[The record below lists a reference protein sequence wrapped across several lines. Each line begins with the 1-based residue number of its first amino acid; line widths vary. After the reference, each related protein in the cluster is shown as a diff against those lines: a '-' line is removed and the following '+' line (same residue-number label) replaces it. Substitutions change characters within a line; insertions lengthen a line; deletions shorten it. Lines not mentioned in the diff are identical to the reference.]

1 MTACKDSLNGK
12 KAVSATLAGVL
23 AVGMVPAAA
32 FAADQPA
39 DEAEG
44 QGIEL
49 ESTTSAVT
57 AFNDGKITFTGADD
71 SLALKDETKAN
82 AYKAN
87 AKGDGTT
94 EISLGTVNVTPKG
107 ETAAVAATGDNYTVT
122 VTKDGEKVS
131 KIVDPGTYTVTV
143 SAVDG
148 DYEGGEVSAT
158 IEVAGAA
165 LTGAA
170 ICEIDEENPT
180 VGTDTDF
187 MYTGEDINY
196 GVVLG
201 GKVLKEG
208 TDYTVKVV
216 KQGDD
221 AINGPAVEVKNAGTY
236 YAVITGQGAYE
247 GSTATPTFQVKPF
260 NLAKAKIT
268 LDDVIGKTAAMPTA
282 PTTVAVA
289 DTAKTES
296 TPAKKDGAVLANPAE
311 LKLALYNNTDSS
323 KGAVLAQTWDKAGVY
338 KFTVATATEDDPNFT
353 GSYTDAQANPAN
365 TVTCKKVDA
374 AATFQYNDADWAD
387 TFSTVKSDK
396 KPIYFD
402 TAKVSALDTEGEA
415 VPAANLTTKVYAKD
429 GVTELAASDY
439 NTAGSGTTIDKPGT
453 YVVKATVATD
463 DNTLGGSATCTV
475 TVKAA
480 SVVTDATVIV
490 KDKNGKIV
498 DSVEKEYDGQ
508 GIKADDF
515 TVSILD
521 AKGQTVT
528 TTAATTKKIV
538 DADGE
543 EVTAAAGAVDAGEYQ
558 LVIENDDVDFQG
570 DAIVPITI
578 KQVSLENVEAN
589 GLTPK
594 KFDNTNNVFKYLPWN
609 KDGVA
614 LSTLDLK
621 YETTTKGTDGEYTW
635 ASLPSAAKVT
645 VKNADGEEVEKF
657 TDEGVYTVEIAAAN
671 ESAEKNYAFP
681 AEALTVIVAKTE
693 NVKFADVASTDWFVS
708 SVAKV
713 SADDKKIMNGYAG
726 TNLFGPYD
734 NITRGQVAVVLYN
747 MATSTGVSTDETIGT
762 DKDAV
767 SYKSF
772 SDVESGAYYGKAV
785 AWAKAAGVVNGYGDG
800 TFKPEQD
807 VTRQE
812 FAKMLANYAQK
823 FGTYQA
829 GDASSLADY
838 ADGSSVDSWATD
850 SVAWAVEQGYMGKDT
865 DTLAPANSII
875 RAEAAAMVARY
886 IG

>member
-39 DEAEG
+39 DTTGE

-57 AFNDGKITFTGADD
+57 AFNDGKITFTSADS
-71 SLALKDETKAN
+71 SLVLKDETKAN
-82 AYKAN
+82 VYKAS

-107 ETAAVAATGDNYTVT
+107 ETAAVAAAGDNYTVT

-143 SAVDG
+143 KAVDG
-148 DYEGGEVSAT
+148 TYEGGEVSAT

-165 LTGAA
+165 LNGAA
-170 ICEIDEENPT
+170 ICEIDEDNPT

-187 MYTGEDINY
+187 MYTGEDIDY
-196 GVVLG
+196 GVVLNN
-201 GKVLKEG
+201 KVLKEG

-247 GSTATPTFQVKPF
+247 GSTATATFTVEKF
-260 NLAKAKIT
+260 NLAAAKAT

-282 PTTVAVA
+282 PTTVKVA
-289 DTAKTES
+289 DTQG
-296 TPAKKDGAVLANPAE
+296 KKDGAVLANPAE
-311 LKLALYNNTDSS
+311 LKLTLVS
-323 KGAVLAQTWDKAGVY
+323 GETWNEAGIY
-338 KFTVATATEDDPNFT
+338 HFAVATATKDDPNFI
-353 GSYTDAQANPAN
+353 GSYTDAQANPEN
-365 TVTCKKVDA
+365 TVSCKKVDA

-396 KPIYFD
+396 KPVYFD
-402 TAKVSALDTEGEA
+402 TAKVSALDADGEA
-415 VPAANLTTKVYAKD
+415 LSSTATVTTKVYAKD
-429 GVTELAASDY
+429 GVTELAKSAY
-439 NTAGSGTTIDKPGT
+439 NTEGTGTTIDKPGT
-453 YVVKATVATD
+453 YVVKATVSTS
-463 DNTLGGSATCTV
+463 DNSLGGSATCTV

-490 KDKNGKIV
+490 KDKSGKIV
-498 DSVEKEYDGQ
+498 DSVEKEYDGT
-508 GIKADDF
+508 GIKASDF

-521 AKGQTVT
+521 AKGQAVT
-528 TTAATTKKIV
+528 TTTTKKIV

-543 EVTAAAGAVDAGEYQ
+543 EVTAATGAVDAGEYQ

-578 KQVSLENVEAN
+578 KQVSLENVKAE
-589 GLTPK
+589 GLTSK
-594 KFDNTNNVFKYLPWN
+594 RFDNTNNVFEYLPWN

-614 LSTLDLK
+614 LSTLNLR
-621 YETTTKGTDGEYTW
+621 YETTTKGADGKYTW
-635 ASLPSAAKVT
+635 AALPTAAKVT

-657 TDEGVYTVEIAAAN
+657 TDEGVYTVEISAAN
-671 ESAEKNYAFP
+671 ESAEKNYTFP
-681 AEALTVIVAKTE
+681 AEALKVTVAKDE
-693 NVKFADVASTDWFVS
+693 NVKFADVAFTDWFVS

-734 NITRGQVAVVLYN
+734 NITRGQVAIVLYN
-747 MATSTGVSTDETIGT
+747 MATSAGNAKDETIGT
-762 DKDAV
+762 DKDDI

-838 ADGSSVDSWATD
+838 ADGSAVDSWATD
-850 SVAWAVEQGYMGKDT
+850 SVAWAVEQGYMGQNT

>member
-1 MTACKDSLNGK
+1 
-12 KAVSATLAGVL
+12 
-23 AVGMVPAAA
+23 
-32 FAADQPA
+32 
-39 DEAEG
+39 
-44 QGIEL
+44 
-49 ESTTSAVT
+49 
-57 AFNDGKITFTGADD
+57 
-71 SLALKDETKAN
+71 
-82 AYKAN
+82 
-87 AKGDGTT
+87 
-94 EISLGTVNVTPKG
+94 
-107 ETAAVAATGDNYTVT
+107 
-122 VTKDGEKVS
+122 
-131 KIVDPGTYTVTV
+131 
-143 SAVDG
+143 
-148 DYEGGEVSAT
+148 
-158 IEVAGAA
+158 
-165 LTGAA
+165 
-170 ICEIDEENPT
+170 
-180 VGTDTDF
+180 

-196 GVVLG
+196 GVVLS

-221 AINGPAVEVKNAGTY
+221 AINGPAVEVKNADTY

-247 GSTATPTFQVKPF
+247 GSTATASFTVEKFDLSNATF
-260 NLAKAKIT
+260 T

-282 PTTVAVA
+282 PTTAKVATSSVSGA
-289 DTAKTES
+289 SKTYN
-296 TPAKKDGAVLANPAE
+296 AVLSDTSQ
-311 LKLALYNNTDSS
+311 LKLTLTGN
-323 KGAVLAQTWDKAGVY
+323 KTWDAADSYTFKV
-338 KFTVATATEDDPNFT
+338 TTATKDDPNFVAPT
-353 GSYTDAQANPAN
+353 TDK

-396 KPIYFD
+396 KPVYFD
-402 TAKVSALDTEGEA
+402 TAKVSALDAEGEA
-415 VPAANLTTKVYAKD
+415 LPSTATLTTKVYAKD
-429 GVTELAASDY
+429 GVTELANSAY
-439 NTAGSGTTIDKPGT
+439 NTAGTGTTIDKPGT
-453 YVVKATVATD
+453 YVVKATVADTA
-463 DNTLGGSATCTV
+463 NKLGGSTTCTV

-480 SVVTDATVIV
+480 SVVTDVTVIV

-498 DSVEKEYDGQ
+498 DSVEKEYDGN
-508 GIKADDF
+508 GIKASDF

-521 AKGQTVT
+521 AKGNAVT
-528 TTAATTKKIV
+528 TTATTTMKIV

-578 KQVSLENVEAN
+578 KQVSLENVEAK

-594 KFDNTNNVFKYLPWN
+594 KFDNTNNVFEYLPWN

-614 LSTLDLK
+614 LSTLNLQ
-621 YETTTKGTDGEYTW
+621 YESTKKNAAGEYVW
-635 ASLPSAAKVT
+635 KNLPTDVKVT

-657 TDEGVYTVEIAAAN
+657 TDEGVYTVEISAAN
-671 ESAEKNYAFP
+671 ESAEKNYTFP
-681 AEALTVIVAKTE
+681 AAFKVVVAKSE
-693 NVKFADVASTDWFVS
+693 NVKFADIASTDWFVS

-713 SADDKKIMNGYAG
+713 SADGKKIMNGYAG

-734 NITRGQVAVVLYN
+734 NITRGQVAIVLYN
-747 MATSTGVSTDETIGT
+747 MATTNGFTDETIGT
-762 DKDAV
+762 DKDSM

-772 SDVESGAYYGKAV
+772 SDVESGAYYDKAV

-838 ADGSSVDSWATD
+838 ADGSAVDSWATD
-850 SVAWAVEQGYMGKDT
+850 SVAWAVEQGYMGQNT
-865 DTLAPANSII
+865 DILAPTNSII

>member
-1 MTACKDSLNGK
+1 MTACKDSLSGK

-32 FAADQPA
+32 FADAAQADTN
-39 DEAEG
+39 DET
-44 QGIEL
+44 GIEL

-57 AFNDGKITFTGADD
+57 AFNDGAITFTGADS
-71 SLALKDETKAN
+71 SLVLKDNTKAN
-82 AYKAN
+82 AYKATAN
-87 AKGDGTT
+87 ADGTT
-94 EISLGTVNVTPKG
+94 AISLGTVNVAPKG
-107 ETAAVAATGDNYTVT
+107 ATAFAVSSSENYTVT

-143 SAVDG
+143 KAVKG
-148 DYEGGEVSAT
+148 DYKGGEVSAT
-158 IEVAGAA
+158 ITVAGAA

-201 GKVLKEG
+201 DKVLKEG

-221 AINGPAVEVKNAGTY
+221 AINGPAVEVKNAGSY
-236 YAVITGQGAYE
+236 YAVITGQGAYA
-247 GSTATPTFQVKPF
+247 GSTAKASFTVAPFDLTKATF
-260 NLAKAKIT
+260 T

-282 PTTVAVA
+282 PTTAKVA

-296 TPAKKDGAVLANPAE
+296 TAAKKDGAVLANPAE
-311 LKLALYNNTDSS
+311 LKLTLVSD
-323 KGAVLAQTWDKAGVY
+323 QTWDAAGSYTFKV
-338 KFTVATATEDDPNFT
+338 TTATKDDPNFKA
-353 GSYTDAQANPAN
+353 SSTDK

-374 AATFQYNDADWAD
+374 AATFQYNDAAWAD

-396 KPIYFD
+396 KAVYFD
-402 TAKVSALDTEGEA
+402 TAKVSALDTDGTAISKDTPASGKTASYSVA
-415 VPAANLTTKVYAKD
+415 VYQKD
-429 GVTELAASDY
+429 GVTPATNYSTNND
-439 NTAGSGTTIDKPGT
+439 GKIDAPGT
-453 YVVKATVATD
+453 YVVKATVSDTASK
-463 DNTLGGSATCTV
+463 LGGSATCTV

-490 KDKNGKIV
+490 KYGDKIV

-508 GIKADDF
+508 GIKASDF
-515 TVSILD
+515 TVNILN
-521 AKGQTVT
+521 AKGQAVE
-528 TTAATTKKIV
+528 TTAETKVKLV

-570 DAIVPITI
+570 DAIVPITV
-578 KQVSLENVEAN
+578 KQVSLENVEAK
-589 GLTPK
+589 GLTEVK
-594 KFDNTNNVFKYLPWN
+594 HDQSSASVKYIPWD

-614 LSTLDLK
+614 LSALDLQYK
-621 YETTTKGTDGEYTW
+621 TTTKGSDGKYTW
-635 ASLPSAAKVT
+635 AALPSAAKVT

-671 ESAEKNYAFP
+671 ESAEKNYTFP
-681 AEALTVIVAKTE
+681 AEALTVTVAKAA
-693 NVKFADVASTDWFVS
+693 NVKFADVDANAWFAP
-708 SVAKV
+708 SVATV
-713 SADDKKIMNGYAG
+713 SGKGIMNGYAG
-726 TNLFGPYD
+726 TKLFGPYD

-747 MATSTGVSTDETIGT
+747 MATAQGVYMDESFGTYTDDYGYT
-762 DKDAV
+762 
-767 SYKSF
+767 SF
-772 SDVESGAYYGKAV
+772 SDVDGKEYYGKAI
-785 AWAKAAGVVNGYGDG
+785 AWAKVAGVVNGYGDG
-800 TFKPEQD
+800 TFKPDND
-807 VTRQE
+807 VTREE

-823 FGTYQA
+823 FGTYKA
-829 GDASSLADY
+829 GDASSLDAY
-838 ADGSSVDSWATD
+838 ADGSAVDSWAVD

>member
-1 MTACKDSLNGK
+1 MTACKDSLSGK

-32 FAADQPA
+32 FAAEAPA
-39 DEAEG
+39 DTQDE

-49 ESTTSAVT
+49 ESTTSAAT
-57 AFNDGKITFTGADD
+57 AFNDGKITFTNADS
-71 SLALKDETKAN
+71 SLVLKDATKAN
-82 AYKAN
+82 VYKAN

-94 EISLGTVNVTPKG
+94 EISLGTVKVTPKG
-107 ETAAVAATGDNYTVT
+107 ETAAVDATGDNYTVT

-143 SAVDG
+143 KAVDG

-158 IEVAGAA
+158 IDVAGAA

-196 GVVLG
+196 GVVLS

-247 GSTATPTFQVKPF
+247 GSTATASFTVEKFDLNNATF
-260 NLAKAKIT
+260 T

-282 PTTVAVA
+282 PTTAKVATSSVSGA
-289 DTAKTES
+289 SKTYN
-296 TPAKKDGAVLANPAE
+296 AVLSDTSQ
-311 LKLALYNNTDSS
+311 LKLTLTGN
-323 KGAVLAQTWDKAGVY
+323 KTWDAADSYTFKV
-338 KFTVATATEDDPNFT
+338 TTATKDDPNFVAPT
-353 GSYTDAQANPAN
+353 TDK

-374 AATFQYNDADWAD
+374 AATFQYNDADWAG

-396 KPIYFD
+396 KPVYFD
-402 TAKVSALDTEGEA
+402 TAKVSALDAEGEA
-415 VPAANLTTKVYAKD
+415 LPSTATLTTKVYAKD
-429 GVTELAASDY
+429 GVTELAKSAY
-439 NTAGSGTTIDKPGT
+439 NTAGNGTTIDKPGT
-453 YVVKATVATD
+453 YVVKATVADTA
-463 DNTLGGSATCTV
+463 NKLGGSATCTV

-490 KDKNGKIV
+490 KDKSGKIV
-498 DSVEKEYDGQ
+498 DSVEKEYDGN
-508 GIKADDF
+508 GIKASDF

-521 AKGQTVT
+521 AKGNAVT
-528 TTAATTKKIV
+528 TTATTTMKIV

-578 KQVSLENVEAN
+578 KQVSLENVEAK

-594 KFDNTNNVFKYLPWN
+594 KFDKTNNVFEYLPWN

-614 LSTLDLK
+614 LSTLDLQ
-621 YETTTKGTDGEYTW
+621 YESTEKNAAGEYVW
-635 ASLPSAAKVT
+635 KALPTDAKVT
-645 VKNADGEEVEKF
+645 AKNADGEEVEKF
-657 TDEGVYTVEIAAAN
+657 TDEGVYTVEISAAN
-671 ESAEKNYAFP
+671 ESAEKNYTFP
-681 AEALTVIVAKTE
+681 AAFKVVVAKSE

-708 SVAKV
+708 SVVKV
-713 SADDKKIMNGYAG
+713 SADDKKIMNGYAD

-734 NITRGQVAVVLYN
+734 NITRGQVAIVLYN
-747 MATSTGVSTDETIGT
+747 MATTNGFTDETIGT
-762 DKDAV
+762 DKDGM

-772 SDVESGAYYGKAV
+772 SDVESGAYYDKAV

-800 TFKPEQD
+800 TFKPEQN

-838 ADGSSVDSWATD
+838 ADGSAVDSWATD
-850 SVAWAVEQGYMGKDT
+850 SVAWAVEQGYMGQNT
-865 DTLAPANSII
+865 DILAPTNSII

>member
-32 FAADQPA
+32 FAATDAEQPETG
-39 DEAEG
+39 D
-44 QGIEL
+44 IEL

-57 AFNDGKITFTGADD
+57 AFNDGKITFTDAD
-71 SLALKDETKAN
+71 SNLVLKDSTKAN
-82 AYKAN
+82 VYKATAN
-87 AKGDGTT
+87 ADGTT

-107 ETAAVAATGDNYTVT
+107 ATLVAASGNDDYTVT

-143 SAVDG
+143 KAVDG
-148 DYEGGEVSAT
+148 TYKGGEVSAT
-158 IEVAGAA
+158 ITVAGAA

-196 GVVLG
+196 GVVLD

-216 KQGDD
+216 KQSDD
-221 AINGPAVEVKNAGTY
+221 AINGPAVEVKNAGSY

-247 GSTATPTFQVKPF
+247 GSTAIATFTVEKF
-260 NLAKAKIT
+260 DLDNASFT
-268 LDDVIGKTAAMPTA
+268 LDDAIGKTAAMPTA
-282 PTTVAVA
+282 PTTAKVATVVK
-289 DTAKTES
+289 DQTTKTYN
-296 TPAKKDGAVLANPAE
+296 AVLSDTSQ
-311 LKLALYNNTDSS
+311 LKLTLTDN
-323 KGAVLAQTWDKAGVY
+323 KTWDAADSYTFKV
-338 KFTVATATEDDPNFT
+338 TTATKDDPNFVAPT
-353 GSYTDAQANPAN
+353 TDK

-396 KPIYFD
+396 KPVYFD
-402 TAKVSALDTEGEA
+402 TAKVSALDAEGEA
-415 VPAANLTTKVYAKD
+415 LPSTATLTTEVYAKD
-429 GVTELAASDY
+429 GVTELAKSAY
-439 NTAGSGTTIDKPGT
+439 NTAGTGTTIDKPGT
-453 YVVKATVATD
+453 YVVKATVADTA
-463 DNTLGGSATCTV
+463 NKLGGSATCTV

-490 KDKNGKIV
+490 RYDGKIV

-508 GIKADDF
+508 GIKASDF
-515 TVSILD
+515 AVSILD
-521 AKGQTVT
+521 AKGNAVT
-528 TTAATTKKIV
+528 TTAATTTKIV

-543 EVTAAAGAVDAGEYQ
+543 EVTATADAGEYQ

-570 DAIVPITI
+570 DAIVPIMI
-578 KQVSLENVEAN
+578 KQVSLENVEAK
-589 GLTPK
+589 GLVK
-594 KFDNTNNVFKYLPWN
+594 KTFDESNNAIEYLPWA
-609 KDGVA
+609 KEGKTVA
-614 LSTLDLK
+614 DLQLK
-621 YETTTKGTDGEYTW
+621 YETTTKGADGKYTW
-635 ASLPSAAKVT
+635 AALPEVAKVT

-657 TDEGVYTVEIAAAN
+657 TDEGVYTVEISAAN
-671 ESAEKNYAFP
+671 EAAEKNYVFP
-681 AEALTVIVAKTE
+681 AALTVTVAKAD
-693 NVKFADVASTDWFVS
+693 NVKFADVASTDWFASSIATVS
-708 SVAKV
+708 GKH
-713 SADDKKIMNGYAG
+713 IMNGYAG
-726 TNLFGPYD
+726 TSLFGPYD

-747 MATSTGVSTDETIGT
+747 LANTSDKVDETIGT
-762 DKDAV
+762 DKNAV

-772 SDVESGAYYGKAV
+772 SDVESGAYYDKAV

-838 ADGSSVDSWATD
+838 ADGSAVDSWAID
-850 SVAWAVEQGYMGKDT
+850 SVAWAVEQGYMGKNT
-865 DTLAPANSII
+865 DILAPTNSII

>member
-32 FAADQPA
+32 FADAAQADTT
-39 DEAEG
+39 DE
-44 QGIEL
+44 QGIDL
-49 ESTTSAVT
+49 LDTTSAVT
-57 AFNDGKITFTGADD
+57 AFNAGVITFDGAD
-71 SLALKDETKAN
+71 SSVVLKDVAKPN
-82 AYKAN
+82 VYKATAN
-87 AKGDGTT
+87 QDGTT
-94 EISLGTVNVTPKG
+94 AVSLGTVKVAPTSVT
-107 ETAAVAATGDNYTVT
+107 AFAVTGDDDYIVAI
-122 VTKDGEKVS
+122 TKDGETVDS
-131 KIVDPGTYTVTV
+131 IVAPGTYTVTV
-143 SAVDG
+143 KAVDG
-148 DYEGGEVSAT
+148 TYEGGEVSAT
-158 IEVAGAA
+158 ITVAGAA

-247 GSTATPTFQVKPF
+247 GSTTTATFQVKPF
-260 NLAKAKIT
+260 NLAAAKAT

-282 PTTVAVA
+282 PTTVKVA
-289 DTAKTES
+289 DTQG
-296 TPAKKDGAVLANPAE
+296 KKDGAVLANPAE
-311 LKLALYNNTDSS
+311 LKLALVSGETWNT
-323 KGAVLAQTWDKAGVY
+323 AGTY
-338 KFTVATATEDDPNFT
+338 HFTVATATKDDANFI
-353 GSYTDAQANPAN
+353 GSYTDDQATPAD
-365 TVTCKKVDA
+365 TVSCKKVDA

-396 KPIYFD
+396 KPVYFD
-402 TAKVSALDTEGEA
+402 TAKVSALDAEGEA
-415 VPAANLTTKVYAKD
+415 LPSTATLTTKVYAKD
-429 GVTELAASDY
+429 GVTELAESSY
-439 NTAGSGTTIDKPGT
+439 NTAGTGTTIDKPGT
-453 YVVKATVATD
+453 YVVKATVADTA
-463 DNTLGGSATCTV
+463 NKLGGSATCTV

-490 KDKNGKIV
+490 KDKSGKIV
-498 DSVEKEYDGQ
+498 DSVEKEYDGN
-508 GIKADDF
+508 GIKASDF

-521 AKGQTVT
+521 AKGNAVT
-528 TTAATTKKIV
+528 TTATTTMKIV

-578 KQVSLENVEAN
+578 KQVSLENVEAK
-589 GLTPK
+589 GLTSK
-594 KFDNTNNVFKYLPWN
+594 NFDKTNNVFEYLPWN

-614 LSTLDLK
+614 LPTLNLQYESTEK
-621 YETTTKGTDGEYTW
+621 NAAGEYVW
-635 ASLPSAAKVT
+635 KALPTDAKVT

-657 TDEGVYTVEIAAAN
+657 TDEGVYTVEISAAN
-671 ESAEKNYAFP
+671 ESAEKNYTFP
-681 AEALTVIVAKTE
+681 AAFKVVVAKSE

-708 SVAKV
+708 SVVKV

-734 NITRGQVAVVLYN
+734 NITRGQVAIVLYN
-747 MATSTGVSTDETIGT
+747 MATTNGFTDETIGT
-762 DKDAV
+762 DKGSE

-838 ADGSSVDSWATD
+838 ADGSAVDSWATD
-850 SVAWAVEQGYMGKDT
+850 SVAWAVEKGYMGKDT

>member
-32 FAADQPA
+32 FAADGQA
-39 DEAEG
+39 DTQDE

-57 AFNDGKITFTGADD
+57 AFNDGKITFTGADSSLVQKD
-71 SLALKDETKAN
+71 STKAN
-82 AYKAN
+82 VYNATAN
-87 AKGDGTT
+87 PDGTT

-107 ETAAVAATGDNYTVT
+107 ATLVAASGNDDYTVT

-143 SAVDG
+143 KAVDG
-148 DYEGGEVSAT
+148 TYKGGEVSAT
-158 IEVAGAA
+158 ITVAGAA

-247 GSTATPTFQVKPF
+247 GSTTTATFQVKPF
-260 NLAKAKIT
+260 NLAAAKAT

-282 PTTVAVA
+282 PTTVKVA
-289 DTAKTES
+289 DTQG
-296 TPAKKDGAVLANPAE
+296 KKDGAVLANPAE
-311 LKLALYNNTDSS
+311 LKLALVSGETWNT
-323 KGAVLAQTWDKAGVY
+323 AGTY
-338 KFTVATATEDDPNFT
+338 HFTVATATKDDANFIS
-353 GSYTDAQANPAN
+353 SYTDDQATPAN
-365 TVTCKKVDA
+365 TVSCKKVDA

-396 KPIYFD
+396 KPVYFD
-402 TAKVSALDTEGEA
+402 TAKVSALDAEGEA
-415 VPAANLTTKVYAKD
+415 LPSTATLTTKVYAKD
-429 GVTELAASDY
+429 GVTELAKSSY
-439 NTAGSGTTIDKPGT
+439 NTAGTGTTIDKPGT
-453 YVVKATVATD
+453 YVVKATVADTA
-463 DNTLGGSATCTV
+463 NKLGGSATCTV

-490 KDKNGKIV
+490 KYDGKIV

-508 GIKADDF
+508 GIKASDF

-521 AKGQTVT
+521 AKGNAVT

-570 DAIVPITI
+570 DAIVPIMI
-578 KQVSLENVEAN
+578 KQVSLENVEAK
-589 GLTPK
+589 GLAK
-594 KFDNTNNVFKYLPWN
+594 KTFDESSNAIEYLPWA
-609 KDGVA
+609 KEGKTVA
-614 LSTLDLK
+614 DLQLK
-621 YETTTKGTDGEYTW
+621 YETTTKGTDGKYTW
-635 ASLPSAAKVT
+635 AALPEVAKVT

-657 TDEGVYTVEIAAAN
+657 TDEGIYTVEISAVN
-671 ESAEKNYAFP
+671 EAAEKNYVFP
-681 AEALTVIVAKTE
+681 AALTVTVAKAD
-693 NVKFADVASTDWFVS
+693 NVKFADVASTDWFASSIATVS
-708 SVAKV
+708 GKG
-713 SADDKKIMNGYAG
+713 IMNGYAG
-726 TNLFGPYD
+726 TSLFGPYD

-747 MATSTGVSTDETIGT
+747 LAVNSSVKVDETIGT
-762 DKDAV
+762 DKDAM

-823 FGTYQA
+823 YGTYQA
-829 GDASSLADY
+829 GDASSLANY
-838 ADGSSVDSWATD
+838 ADGSAVDSWATD